1 MVVIFHNEVMGNSY
15 GRGKRD
21 CHLVFGKYLT
31 LRGSSFTDQDL
42 HNLLIH
48 DRRINCFK
56 EAAGTTGTAKIKR
69 NIKSNRDKK
78 KYQTAASSP
87 VPNGDV
93 STRIRFIKMIS
104 QWILIRSSRR
114 NLMRK
119 WLNREISLGK
129 NVFRI

>member
-69 NIKSNRDKK
+69 NIKRLHLLPF
-78 KYQTAASSP
+78 QTVTS
-87 VPNGDV
+87 VQGYD
-93 STRIRFIKMIS
+93 
-104 QWILIRSSRR
+104 SSR
-114 NLMRK
+114 
-119 WLNREISLGK
+119 
-129 NVFRI
+129 